1 VGQPRFLKTRHN
13 SKKPRVRIDVRQL
26 TDVCCLIRG
35 DIYPRAHNNSQ
46 STASYYLRPRRLRR
60 ARPGEREER
69 PVSVQV
75 LSGAASFG
83 ACLRLFNS
91 YPLAVTP
98 SLAGGPERSMV
109 LRHGAPAESALG
121 GSFADGFT
129 DGDYSLAGS
138 CVGHEAT
145 YFVLS
150 QDQASHFV
158 LRPWNAPA
166 AAGQPIRPAVAV
178 PVAAH
183 EVIANGMPVPRDG
196 ALLGWVTDRQA
207 SAILSVHH
215 AGTGPQVRVLP
226 LVGSEPLDWPPFAAN
241 PLADFRL
248 WEYLRWGEIAD
259 LAPLLA
265 RHPGRVFWV
274 PSQNRNRAAAA
285 HGCVV
290 VRESMTADDYWLA
303 EGVYMDHWIL
313 RETVPVA
320 PSAHLLTLPGTVDL
334 TSRLSVGAVGHQ

>member
-1 VGQPRFLKTRHN
+1 M
-13 SKKPRVRIDVRQL
+13 
-26 TDVCCLIRG
+26 
-35 DIYPRAHNNSQ
+35 
-46 STASYYLRPRRLRR
+46 
-60 ARPGEREER
+60 
-69 PVSVQV
+69 SVQV

-83 ACLRLFNS
+83 ACLRLFSS

-98 SLAGGPERSMV
+98 CPAGGPERSMT

-121 GSFADGFT
+121 GSFADGFA
-129 DGDYSLAGS
+129 AGFGTPVDS
-138 CVGHEAT
+138 AADSAVGSGGGRGAA

-158 LRPWNAPA
+158 LRPWDAPA
-166 AAGQPIRPAVAV
+166 GTAQPIRPAVAV

-196 ALLGWVTDRQA
+196 ALLGWVADRQA
-207 SAILSVHH
+207 AAMLSVHH

-241 PLADFRL
+241 PLADPRL
-248 WEYLRWGEIAD
+248 WEYLRWGEIVD

-274 PSQNRNRAAAA
+274 PSQNHTRAAAA

-290 VRESMTADDYWLA
+290 VRERMAADDYWLA
-303 EGVYMDHWIL
+303 EGVYMDQWIL

-320 PSAHLLTLPGTVDL
+320 PSTHLLTLPGTVDL
-334 TSRLSVGAVGHQ
+334 TSRLSVG

>member
-1 VGQPRFLKTRHN
+1 M
-13 SKKPRVRIDVRQL
+13 
-26 TDVCCLIRG
+26 
-35 DIYPRAHNNSQ
+35 
-46 STASYYLRPRRLRR
+46 
-60 ARPGEREER
+60 
-69 PVSVQV
+69 SVQV
-75 LSGAASFG
+75 LSGAASFA
-83 ACLRLFNS
+83 ACLRLFSS

-98 SLAGGPERSMV
+98 SAAGGPERSMV

-121 GSFADGFT
+121 GSFADGLT
-129 DGDYSLAGS
+129 
-138 CVGHEAT
+138 VGACGTADSPGAT
-145 YFVLS
+145 GCAAAYFVLS
-150 QDQASHFV
+150 QDQASQFV
-158 LRPWNAPA
+158 LRPWAAPEG
-166 AAGQPIRPAVAV
+166 AGQPIRPAVAV

-196 ALLGWVTDRQA
+196 ALLGWLTDREA
-207 SAILSVHH
+207 SAMLSVHY

-226 LVGSEPLDWPPFAAN
+226 LVGSEPLDWPPFAAS
-241 PLADFRL
+241 PLADPRL
-248 WEYLRWGEIAD
+248 WEYLRWGEIVD

-274 PSQNRNRAAAA
+274 PSQNRNRAAAS

-334 TSRLSVGAVGHQ
+334 ASRLAAAQPALIDRVT

>member
-1 VGQPRFLKTRHN
+1 M
-13 SKKPRVRIDVRQL
+13 
-26 TDVCCLIRG
+26 
-35 DIYPRAHNNSQ
+35 
-46 STASYYLRPRRLRR
+46 
-60 ARPGEREER
+60 
-69 PVSVQV
+69 SVEV
-75 LSGAASFG
+75 LSGAASFA
-83 ACLRLFNS
+83 ACLRLFSS

-98 SLAGGPERSMV
+98 SPAGGPERSMV
-109 LRHGAPAESALG
+109 LRHGVLPEDACDE
-121 GSFADGFT
+121 SFADGF
-129 DGDYSLAGS
+129 LAGS
-138 CVGHEAT
+138 SGIAGSAAASYSPAIRAGCEAA

-150 QDQASHFV
+150 QDQASHFA
-158 LRPWNAPA
+158 LRPWDAPA
-166 AAGQPIRPAVAV
+166 GAGQPIRPALAV

-196 ALLGWVTDRQA
+196 ALLGWLTDRQA
-207 SAILSVHH
+207 SSMLSVHH
-215 AGTGPQVRVLP
+215 AGSGPQVRVLP
-226 LVGSEPLDWPPFAAN
+226 LVGSEPLDWPPFAAS
-241 PLADFRL
+241 PLADSRL
-248 WEYLRWGEIAD
+248 WEYLRWGEIVD

-290 VRESMTADDYWLA
+290 VRENMTADDYWLA

-334 TSRLSVGAVGHQ
+334 ASRLSAAQPVLLDGAT

>member
-1 VGQPRFLKTRHN
+1 
-13 SKKPRVRIDVRQL
+13 VRQL
-26 TDVCCLIRG
+26 TDVCRLIRG
-35 DIYPRAHNNSQ
+35 DIESRAHRTSQ
-46 STASYYLRPRRLRR
+46 FASYYLRPRRLRR
-60 ARPGEREER
+60 ARPGEREEH

-75 LSGAASFG
+75 LSGAASFA
-83 ACLRLFNS
+83 ACLRLFSS

-98 SLAGGPERSMV
+98 SPAGGPERSMV
-109 LRHGAPAESALG
+109 LRHGALAESALG
-121 GSFADGFT
+121 ESFADGFIAASSGT
-129 DGDYSLAGS
+129 GGS
-138 CVGHEAT
+138 CSGTAVGCDAA

-158 LRPWNAPA
+158 LRPWAAPEG
-166 AAGQPIRPAVAV
+166 AGQPIRPALAV

-196 ALLGWVTDRQA
+196 ALLGWLTDRQA
-207 SAILSVHH
+207 SAMLSVHH
-215 AGTGPQVRVLP
+215 ASTGPQVRVLP
-226 LVGSEPLDWPPFAAN
+226 LVGSEPLDWPPFAAS
-241 PLADFRL
+241 PLADPRL
-248 WEYLRWGEIAD
+248 WEYLRWGEIVD

-334 TSRLSVGAVGHQ
+334 ASRLTTAPAVT